1 VGQVDKSEWR
11 SRIIRFPIRQVD
23 KFDGGGRSRI
33 DRISLIC
40 PRPSLHPQKGRPGL
54 SSMGGSNWSF
64 PRRSEPPQCF
74 ALLARWAALYHTRL
88 CARAIA
94 RPLSVEESGRRIPVK
109 VYQMRKLLAPNT
121 RAIGRPSGT
130 PSYDACNDRWHADPT
145 SRCSC
150 ADPS

>member
-54 SSMGGSNWSF
+54 SSMGGGQIGPSPVDPN
-64 PRRSEPPQCF
+64 
-74 ALLARWAALYHTRL
+74 RL
-88 CARAIA
+88 SA
-94 RPLSVEESGRRIPVK
+94 
-109 VYQMRKLLAPNT
+109 
-121 RAIGRPSGT
+121 
-130 PSYDACNDRWHADPT
+130 
-145 SRCSC
+145 SRCWHGGPPFIIRDSVHE
-150 ADPS
+150 PSPGR

>member
-54 SSMGGSNWSF
+54 SSMGGVKLVL
-64 PRRSEPPQCF
+64 PPSIRT
-74 ALLARWAALYHTRL
+74 ASVLRVVGTVG
-88 CARAIA
+88 
-94 RPLSVEESGRRIPVK
+94 RPLSYETLCTSHRQAVERRGERQTNTCESLSNEK
-109 VYQMRKLLAPNT
+109 AT
-121 RAIGRPSGT
+121 RAKHPRHWQAVWNTVI
-130 PSYDACNDRWHADPT
+130 
-145 SRCSC
+145 
-150 ADPS
+150 